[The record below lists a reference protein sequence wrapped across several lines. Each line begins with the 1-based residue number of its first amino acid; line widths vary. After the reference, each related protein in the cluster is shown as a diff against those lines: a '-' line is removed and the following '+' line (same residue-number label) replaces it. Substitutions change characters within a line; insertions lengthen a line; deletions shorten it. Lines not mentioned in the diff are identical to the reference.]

1 MKKLWLAYG
10 LLWLSFSAVAQGQ
23 NFEITGIQENYKGL
37 IGETIKAPIFFRNTS
52 DKTVTLIIRKVS
64 SEIGSTQKNYFCID
78 ANCLDQKVEDHIVK
92 IDPWQTLTSFNV
104 VLEAG
109 LVSSISS
116 VRYIA
121 YNKSNPSETI
131 DIDLHFLVEE
141 KPEKQN
147 IYTSRHISIQDVYP
161 NPINDHAFVD
171 YKILNDK
178 IKAKII
184 IHNILG
190 SQVSEYSLPT
200 LESKVKIRADE
211 LNAGIYFYTLYIDN
225 EGVMTRKLIVKH

>member
-1 MKKLWLAYG
+1 MKTLWLAYG
-10 LLWLSFSAVAQGQ
+10 LIFLALSAKAQ
-23 NFEITGIQENYKGL
+23 NFEVIGLQDNYKGL
-37 IGETIKAPIFFRNTS
+37 IGETIKAPVLFKNTS
-52 DKTVTLIIRKVS
+52 DKAVTLIIRKVN

-78 ANCLDQKVEDHIVK
+78 ANCLDQKVEDHIIK
-92 IDPWQTLTSFNV
+92 IEPGQTLTSFNV

-109 LVSSISS
+109 LVSAYSS
-116 VRYIA
+116 VKYIA
-121 YNKSNPSETI
+121 YNKSNPSETAEI
-131 DIDLHFLVEE
+131 ELHFTIDD

-147 IYTSRHISIQDVYP
+147 IYTSRHISIHDVYP

-171 YKILNDK
+171 YKILSDK

-190 SQVSEYSLPT
+190 SAVGEYELPT
-200 LESKVKIRADE
+200 LESKVKIRGEE

>member
-1 MKKLWLAYG
+1 MKALWITCVSVFISLSLAAQ
-10 LLWLSFSAVAQGQ
+10 SFEV
-23 NFEITGIQENYKGL
+23 TGIQETYKGI
-37 IGETIKAPIFFRNTS
+37 IGETIKAPINFRNTS

-92 IDPWQTLTSFNV
+92 IEPGQTLTSFNV
-104 VLEAG
+104 ALEAG
-109 LVSSISS
+109 LVSTMSS

-121 YNKSNPSETI
+121 YNKSNPSESAEI
-131 DIDLHFLVEE
+131 NLNFVVDE

-147 IYTSRHISIQDVYP
+147 IYNSRHISIQDLYP
-161 NPINDHAFVD
+161 NPINDYAFVD

-190 SQVSEYSLPT
+190 SQVGEYELPS
-200 LESKVKIRADE
+200 LESKVKIRAEE
-211 LNAGIYFYTLYIDN
+211 LNAGIYFYTLYIDD